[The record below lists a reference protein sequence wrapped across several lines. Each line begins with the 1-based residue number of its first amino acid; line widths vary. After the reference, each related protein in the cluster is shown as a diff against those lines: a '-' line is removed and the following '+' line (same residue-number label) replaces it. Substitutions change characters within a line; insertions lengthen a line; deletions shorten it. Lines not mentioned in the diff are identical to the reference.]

1 MKNLKS
7 FSEYINE
14 SKLNEGAG
22 AAKMAKL
29 LAVDFSAEA
38 YIEEKSDM
46 PEIVK
51 DTKIICKMLGDS
63 PKNVFGID
71 EYSDVPGAEKIYE
84 KLVDEDYDII
94 DDNGF
99 SGDFEIAINKKLN
112 VIRSVDMTDQFTIY
126 WFTAKSNF

>member
-1 MKNLKS
+1 MKKLLS
-7 FSEYINE
+7 FDEFINE
-14 SKLNEGAG
+14 SLINEGAG

-46 PEIVK
+46 PELVK

-84 KLVDEDYDII
+84 KLVDEHYDII
-94 DDNGF
+94 DDDEF

-112 VIRSVDMTDQFTIY
+112 VIRSIDMTDQFTLY
-126 WFTAKSNF
+126 WFTPKSNF